1 MVTIQVN
8 TPVRSIAMLQRRL
21 HPWQVGWRTYAAC
34 RGKDLSCGTTRFNR
48 LHLQVQWHAANR
60 RSVSGGHNRRKPAGK
75 GAKRPPPKGGQP
87 STHWHS
93 KVPNSKQSGVSSW
106 SMKRCTVAKGDR
118 LHARPV

>member
-21 HPWQVGWRTYAAC
+21 HPWQEGRRTYAAR
-34 RGKDLSCGTTRFNR
+34 RGKDLSLNG

-75 GAKRPPPKGGQP
+75 DAKRPPPKGGQP

-93 KVPNSKQSGVSSW
+93 KVPNSKQSGVFLVYEALHRC
-106 SMKRCTVAKGDR
+106 KR
-118 LHARPV
+118 